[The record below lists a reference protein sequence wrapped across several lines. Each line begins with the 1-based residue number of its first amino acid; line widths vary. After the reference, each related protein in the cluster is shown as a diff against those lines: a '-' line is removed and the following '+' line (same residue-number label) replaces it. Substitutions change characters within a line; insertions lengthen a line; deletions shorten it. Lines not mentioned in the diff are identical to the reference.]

1 MKVEFDKFEF
11 VKRIEVPGFSVV
23 CRPFKSDPS
32 LFIVD
37 EAIAESLAAE
47 LNAREAKLEELQA
60 ERDRL
65 RAYAECMKCWRDYCH
80 QVNEDKSDWSK
91 TLRGHG
97 WNPSEN
103 GPIEFMDSLLTTAL
117 SAKEENQ

>member
-1 MKVEFDKFEF
+1 MKVKFE
-11 VKRIEVPGFSVV
+11 VSCENTYNGFSERYKPKVA
-23 CRPFKSDPS
+23 CD
-32 LFIVD
+32 LM
-37 EAIAESLAAE
+37 SLAKAQKLVSE